1 MDKRIH
7 RKKLVCHGN
16 GAEVMEERN
25 RERERETERER
36 DNDEATQGKIWVGCR
51 SEVVE

>member
-25 RERERETERER
+25 RERER
-36 DNDEATQGKIWVGCR
+36 WVGCR